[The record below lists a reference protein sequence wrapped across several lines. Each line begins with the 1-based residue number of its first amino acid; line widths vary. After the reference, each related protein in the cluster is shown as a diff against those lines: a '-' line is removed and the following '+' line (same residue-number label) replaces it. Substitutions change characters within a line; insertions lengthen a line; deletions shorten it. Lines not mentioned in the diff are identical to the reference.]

1 MTTFII
7 TLIKLFL
14 MLLLTLTC
22 MASISSFI
30 SDRDNPFSIKTSKL
44 LKISIYLPVINI
56 VVGFLIMLIRIVMD
70 IKENLDD
77 FNNQKHEK

>member
-1 MTTFII
+1 MTIFII

-30 SDRDNPFSIKTSKL
+30 SDRDNPFSLKISKL

-56 VVGFLIMLIRIVMD
+56 IVGFFITLVRLVMD
-70 IKENLDD
+70 IKENLDEFD
-77 FNNQKHEK
+77 NKKY

>member
-1 MTTFII
+1 MTNLII
-7 TLIKLFL
+7 SLLALFA

-30 SDRDNPFSIKTSKL
+30 SDRDNPFSTKTSKL

-56 VVGFLIMLIRIVMD
+56 IVGFFIMLVRLVMD
-70 IKENLDD
+70 IKENLDE
-77 FNNQKHEK
+77 FNNKKY

>member
-7 TLIKLFL
+7 SLITLFAT
-14 MLLLTLTC
+14 MLLTLTC
-22 MASISSFI
+22 MSTISSFI

-56 VVGFLIMLIRIVMD
+56 VVGFFIMLIRLVMD
-70 IKENLDD
+70 IKENLDEFD
-77 FNNQKHEK
+77 NKKY

>member
-1 MTTFII
+1 MST
-7 TLIKLFL
+7 
-14 MLLLTLTC
+14 
-22 MASISSFI
+22 ISSFI

-70 IKENLDD
+70 IKENLDEFD
-77 FNNQKHEK
+77 NKKY

>member
-1 MTTFII
+1 
-7 TLIKLFL
+7 

-30 SDRDNPFSIKTSKL
+30 SDRDNPFS

-56 VVGFLIMLIRIVMD
+56 IVGFFIMLVRLVID
-70 IKENLDD
+70 IKENLDEFD
-77 FNNQKHEK
+77 NKKYKYDRP

>member
-7 TLIKLFL
+7 SLITLFAT
-14 MLLLTLTC
+14 MLLTLTC

-44 LKISIYLPVINI
+44 LK
-56 VVGFLIMLIRIVMD
+56 
-70 IKENLDD
+70 NLDEFD
-77 FNNQKHEK
+77 NKKY

>member
-30 SDRDNPFSIKTSKL
+30 SDRDNPFSLKISKL

-70 IKENLDD
+70 IKENLDEFD
-77 FNNQKHEK
+77 NKKY

>member
-7 TLIKLFL
+7 SLITLFAT
-14 MLLLTLTC
+14 MLLTLTC

-56 VVGFLIMLIRIVMD
+56 VVGFFIMLIRLVMD
-70 IKENLDD
+70 IKENLDEFD
-77 FNNQKHEK
+77 NKKY

>member
-1 MTTFII
+1 MSAFII
-7 TLIKLFL
+7 SLLTLFA

-30 SDRDNPFSIKTSKL
+30 SSRDNPFSIKTSKF

-56 VVGFLIMLIRIVMD
+56 LVGFFIMLVRLVMD
-70 IKENLDD
+70 IKENLDE
-77 FNNQKHEK
+77 FNNKKY

>member
-1 MTTFII
+1 MTTFITSLV
-7 TLIKLFL
+7 TLFT

-56 VVGFLIMLIRIVMD
+56 VVGFFIMLVRLVMD
-70 IKENLDD
+70 IKENLDEFD
-77 FNNQKHEK
+77 NKKY

>member
-1 MTTFII
+1 
-7 TLIKLFL
+7 
-14 MLLLTLTC
+14 

-56 VVGFLIMLIRIVMD
+56 IVGFFIMLVRLVMD
-70 IKENLDD
+70 IKENLDE
-77 FNNQKHEK
+77 FNNKKY

>member
-1 MTTFII
+1 MSAFII
-7 TLIKLFL
+7 SLLTLFAT
-14 MLLLTLTC
+14 MLLTLTC

-56 VVGFLIMLIRIVMD
+56 VVGFFIMLIRLVMD
-70 IKENLDD
+70 IKENLDEFD
-77 FNNQKHEK
+77 NKKY

>member
-7 TLIKLFL
+7 SLITLFAT
-14 MLLLTLTC
+14 MLLTLTC

-56 VVGFLIMLIRIVMD
+56 VVGFFIMLIRLVMD
-70 IKENLDD
+70 IKENLDE
-77 FNNQKHEK
+77 FNNKKH